1 MSESGADAEESL
13 RALKENVAHSVSQLA
28 RTDLKD
34 VLQAEILLELMK
46 GQRTTNELVEAVY
59 HVSPDNPGY
68 RTCYTRVG
76 RNLADMR
83 SRGYV
88 SRRLLGK
95 EKPYRMTPL
104 AVARISAIRG
114 VAGTDRTK
122 IFPREDIVIYAL
134 SILLG
139 VASLVFSEQV
149 GGSNSDWF
157 PVVFS
162 CFLFTSGAA
171 VTRLYDSLRSVA

>member
-1 MSESGADAEESL
+1 MSEGGADPAESL
-13 RALKENVAHSVSQLA
+13 RGLKENVARSVSQLA
-28 RTDLKD
+28 RTDLRD

-46 GQRTTNELVEAVY
+46 GKRTTNELVEAIY
-59 HVSPDNPGY
+59 HLGSEHPGY
-68 RTCYTRVG
+68 RTCYTRIS

-104 AVARISAIRG
+104 AVAKISAIKG
-114 VAGTDRTK
+114 VTGANRTM
-122 IFPREDIVIYAL
+122 IFPRTDIMIYAL

-139 VASLVFSEQV
+139 IASAMFSERVGTTNTDLFPFVFS
-149 GGSNSDWF
+149 S
-157 PVVFS
+157 
-162 CFLFTSGAA
+162 FLFTSGVAA
-171 VTRLYDSLRSVA
+171 TRLFEALRSVA